1 MERYVDSPL
10 AHFTATSTLEH
21 QELEGLVDWATGRLR
36 PDLTILLDRPV
47 ADGKS
52 IALEHHWRVQR
63 LLSEMAAADP
73 DRYVVVEADG
83 DPDVVA
89 ERVRSAVVPLLATRK
104 RAVPE
109 AAV

>member
-10 AHFTATSTLEH
+10 AHFTATSSLEH

-47 ADGKS
+47 TDGKS
-52 IALEHHWRVQR
+52 IVLEHHWRVQR

-83 DPDVVA
+83 DTDLLA
-89 ERVRSAVVPLLATRK
+89 ERVRAAVLPLVSGRR

-109 AAV
+109 AVV